1 MFSVL
6 HPDMQ
11 EIKMDI
17 AEMREVILFM
27 ILTIAFDERKLS
39 FLPVSGAVLREDS
52 FCRKSAKVMGYAEKR
67 SGSCWLKYSRP
78 VQTSVHAPVC
88 VVLCLI
94 RRISWGFSA

>member
-6 HPDMQ
+6 HPAIL
-11 EIKMDI
+11 EIKRDI
-17 AEMREVILFM
+17 AEMIEIILFM

-39 FLPVSGAVLREDS
+39 FLPVSGVVLREDS

-88 VVLCLI
+88 VILCLTQ
-94 RRISWGFSA
+94 RISWGFSA